1 MPFTPVNQTPRPI
14 DICSQQIKDLQ
25 NEIKILKCD
34 IISLKEQMRKKDEKF
49 EIISKRQTQSETE
62 MAKNNSWFW

>member
-1 MPFTPVNQTPRPI
+1 MPVNQTPRPI

-34 IISLKEQMRKKDEKF
+34 VINLKEQLRQKEEKF
-49 EIISKRQTQSETE
+49 QIINKRHSKASETE
-62 MAKNNSWFW
+62 IATKNGWLW

>member
-1 MPFTPVNQTPRPI
+1 MPVNQTPRPI

-34 IISLKEQMRKKDEKF
+34 VINLKEQLRQKEEKF
-49 EIISKRQTQSETE
+49 QIINKRKTQTEIAT
-62 MAKNNSWFW
+62 KNGWLW